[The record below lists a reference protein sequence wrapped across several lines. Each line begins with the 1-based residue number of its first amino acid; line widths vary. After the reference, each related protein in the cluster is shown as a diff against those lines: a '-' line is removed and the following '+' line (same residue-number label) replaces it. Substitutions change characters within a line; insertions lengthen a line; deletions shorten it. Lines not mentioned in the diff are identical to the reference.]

1 MVLVDVAT
9 PADGVIAR
17 VIVIVLLL
25 LILVVLK
32 MTKKYETASTLPTV
46 LPFRIPPA
54 ALVFP
59 TRCARLPFMAHAPH
73 PPPPLHASLHGSPTL
88 LPLSSPPSTRP
99 LLPAI
104 NAPSAPTS
112 IHGAVD
118 PDAAALGPAI
128 NAPSAPT
135 SIHGAADPDAAA
147 LVFPTR
153 CASLPST
160 CTPTSIHGARTA
172 PSSPSARVAP
182 WIPHPPPPQLPAINA
197 PSAPTSIHGA
207 ADPQSADSSPR
218 GEDERGGREPQSA
231 VRRFL
236 PARQS
241 SAHAIRASPVIPP
254 RPQSPTST
262 ASAHDVE

>member
-1 MVLVDVAT
+1 
-9 PADGVIAR
+9 
-17 VIVIVLLL
+17 
-25 LILVVLK
+25 
-32 MTKKYETASTLPTV
+32 LPTV

-135 SIHGAADPDAAA
+135 SIHGAADP
-147 LVFPTR
+147 
-153 CASLPST
+153 
-160 CTPTSIHGARTA
+160 
-172 PSSPSARVAP
+172 
-182 WIPHPPPPQLPAINA
+182 
-197 PSAPTSIHGA
+197 
-207 ADPQSADSSPR
+207 QSADSSPR